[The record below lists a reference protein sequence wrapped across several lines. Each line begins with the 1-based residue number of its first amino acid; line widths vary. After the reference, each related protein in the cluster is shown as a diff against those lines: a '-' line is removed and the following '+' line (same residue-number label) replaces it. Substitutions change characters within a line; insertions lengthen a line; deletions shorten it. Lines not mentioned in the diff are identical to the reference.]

1 MHKKILSAPRGRAE
15 SPALSPQLRAP
26 ISIFAHMKYL
36 VQLLAAGLLLAPA
49 AQAQTKLTIPPLSPA
64 THIHQS
70 FSTSYIDLTYSR
82 PSLRGRVAFG
92 NLVPNGTVWRTGAN
106 TITKVH
112 FGEEVKINGQVVPA
126 GAYALLAIPDA
137 KEWTFILN
145 RDTAQWGTYEY
156 KQALDVLRVKAKPMK
171 LAAPVETMSLTVE
184 NLRPASAD
192 LVISWDRTQVSLPL
206 TADPD
211 RLVMGQI
218 AQAMKGEKKPY
229 VTAWQYYYD
238 AGKDLTPAVG
248 WTEEFIKANPESAYY
263 GYYWKAKLLQKQ
275 GKNKEAIEAA
285 NKSLELVKLDKNEV
299 SKSEYV
305 RLNQE
310 VLAAARK

>member
-1 MHKKILSAPRGRAE
+1 MKH
-15 SPALSPQLRAP
+15 AL
-26 ISIFAHMKYL
+26 YL
-36 VQLLAAGLLLAPA
+36 LTAGLLLSTL
-49 AQAQTKLTIPPLSPA
+49 AQAQTRLSIPPLSPT
-64 THIHQS
+64 THIHQR

-92 NLVPNGTVWRTGAN
+92 GVVPNGTVWRTGAN
-106 TITKVH
+106 TITKVR
-112 FGEEVKINGQVVPA
+112 FGEEVKINGQAVPA

-156 KQALDVLRVKAKPMK
+156 KQALDVLRVKAKPTR

-184 NLRPASAD
+184 NLKPASAD
-192 LVISWDRTQVSLPL
+192 LVISWDRTQVALPL

-211 RLVMGQI
+211 RVVMAQI
-218 AQAMKGEKKPY
+218 AQAMQGEKKPY
-229 VTAWQYYYD
+229 VTAAQYYYNT
-238 AGKDLTPAVG
+238 GKDLTPAIG
-248 WTEEFIKANPESAYY
+248 WLDEYIKANPAEYY

-275 GKNKEAIEAA
+275 GKNPEAIAAA
-285 NKSLELVKLDKNEV
+285 NKSLELVKDDKNEV
-299 SKSEYV
+299 SKAEYM

-310 VLAAARK
+310 VLAAAGAKK